1 MVVQRGH
8 CFLYLIDVSH
18 LLVSS
23 LVTFCSQELTNL
35 VGKRMFKQWVCHP
48 LADSAKINARL
59 DAVESLNSNNGFQE
73 AFVTHLNKMPDLE
86 RLISRIHAGSS
97 RAADFLRVLEGFEQ
111 IRDAMD
117 EITLYNEGG
126 GLIGQLLASMPDLK
140 GSLEQWES
148 AFDREKAKTQGRNL
162 DWGLSA
168 WWIRILTI

>member
-1 MVVQRGH
+1 
-8 CFLYLIDVSH
+8 
-18 LLVSS
+18 
-23 LVTFCSQELTNL
+23 
-35 VGKRMFKQWVCHP
+35 MFKQWVCHP

-73 AFVTHLNKMPDLE
+73 AFATHLNKMPDLE

-140 GSLEQWES
+140 GSLKQWES
-148 AFDREKAKTQGRNL
+148 AFDREKAKTQGRRNL
-162 DWGLSA
+162 DMGFTCLVN
-168 WWIRILTI
+168 